1 MPGSK
6 LALPLITRFVPD
18 QAHRPLGAL
27 ASSCVKR
34 DQEWHPPKTA
44 AMFVPNAHLQVFSV
58 KLLLKLIRYMD
69 MTLLNPK
76 FYY

>member
-1 MPGSK
+1 MPESE
-6 LALPLITRFVPD
+6 LALPLITSLISTKLIVPS
-18 QAHRPLGAL
+18 GAL
-27 ASSCVKR
+27 VSSSVKR

-44 AMFVPNAHLQVFSV
+44 AVFMPNAHLQVFSV
-58 KLLLKLIRYMD
+58 KLSLKLIQYMD